1 LPPEYDATFDG
12 TFDQLA
18 AENGGASVEGTE
30 RSVVGTKGCVES
42 TEAFVASTECLAV
55 STDGLVASTGGRVES
70 TEAFV
75 MSTERF
81 VDGTEGLVKAD
92 VRPSAKKEAVPG
104 RGERRRATYA
114 ARSHPATPPSPKTAS
129 SREDSTR

>member
-1 LPPEYDATFDG
+1 VEREPAGLPEDAR
-12 TFDQLA
+12 A
-18 AENGGASVEGTE
+18 IASTDASLEVME
-30 RSVVGTKGCVES
+30 RSVVGAKGCVES

-55 STDGLVASTGGRVES
+55 SADGLVASTGGHVES

-75 MSTERF
+75 MSTEPF

-129 SREDSTR
+129 PREDSTR